1 MIPPAVAAIPL
12 EPNDKPA
19 ATPERKPARKPAR
32 RRRRRAATAMEYLVA
47 LSFILVA
54 LIIGVQHFA
63 AATNKLFSNSA
74 NATANTV
81 QPP

>member
-1 MIPPAVAAIPL
+1 MIPPAVVAIPL

-19 ATPERKPARKPAR
+19 ATPERKPA